1 MSERRITFESIA
13 GEMERIASRIDNEDD
28 NMLLFALAGHVRV
41 LAMARAAL
49 APQWISVE
57 ERLPAPSS
65 GVLFWTTD
73 GTWES
78 GYFRADYGEDVR
90 WECERT
96 GPQDDHID
104 FNEHQVTHWMIPA
117 APGRETKKVETPND
131 NPEGTK

>member
-1 MSERRITFESIA
+1 MNLDVERQKFEAHYGYDKAPAKKSADLEIK
-13 GEMERIASRIDNEDD
+13 ASRWD
-28 NMLLFALAGHVRV
+28 AWQ
-41 LAMARAAL
+41 ARAAL

-96 GPQDDHID
+96 GPQDDRID
-104 FNEHQVTHWMIPA
+104 FNEYQVTHWMVPPS
-117 APGRETKKVETPND
+117 PGRETKKVETPND

>member
-1 MSERRITFESIA
+1 MNLDAERQKFEAHYGYDKAPAKTSADLGIK
-13 GEMERIASRIDNEDD
+13 ASRWD
-28 NMLLFALAGHVRV
+28 AWQ
-41 LAMARAAL
+41 ARAAL

-96 GPQDDHID
+96 GPQDDRID
-104 FNEHQVTHWMIPA
+104 FNEHQVTHWMVPPS
-117 APGRETKKVETPND
+117 PGRETKEK
-131 NPEGTK
+131 